1 MPEETKPE
9 STEKKAEQA
18 PAPAAEKAAEPEKP
32 APAEAAKSEAPKA
45 EAPPVEP
52 AKPEPVKPEPAK
64 KPAARKAP
72 KKTYFWGTG
81 RRKSSVARVRIRPGN
96 GMFQINGRE
105 LRDYFTIERHRGEA
119 LAALAAT
126 NTERKVDVFV
136 NVRGGGPTGQA
147 GATIMG
153 VARALLVMDESL
165 APALRSKGFLTRD
178 ARKVERKKYGRRKA
192 RRSFQ
197 YSKR

>member
-9 STEKKAEQA
+9 SQEKKAEQA

-32 APAEAAKSEAPKA
+32 AAAAEPAETEAPKA
-45 EAPPVEP
+45 EAPPAEP
-52 AKPEPVKPEPAK
+52 TK
-64 KPAARKAP
+64 KPAARKPAARKP
-72 KKTYFWGTG
+72 AKKTYFWGTG
-81 RRKSSVARVRIRPGN
+81 RRKSSVARVRIRPGTGVFQVN
-96 GMFQINGRE
+96 GKD
-105 LRDYFTIERHRGEA
+105 LKDYFTVERHRGEA
-119 LAALAAT
+119 AAALEAT
-126 NTERKVDVFV
+126 NTARKVDVFV